1 MKIQV
6 QDRSNYLKGLLI
18 IARRDNVLTESE
30 GKIIRSIANK
40 LGFSSDFYEE
50 TLKNLLAN
58 EYLTE
63 EPVKFSAE
71 EISQSFI
78 LDGLRLAH
86 SDNKL
91 DEEELQWLRL
101 TAEENNIDMRWFDK
115 KVLESQSKPIDLFET
130 EFALFALI

>member
-1 MKIQV
+1 MKIPL

-18 IARRDNVLTESE
+18 LAKRDNVLTESE
-30 GKIIRSIANK
+30 GKIIRNIADK

-63 EPVKFSAE
+63 EPVKFSDK
-71 EISQSFI
+71 EISHSFI
-78 LDGLRLAH
+78 IDGLRLAH

-91 DEEELQWLRL
+91 DEEELHWLRL
-101 TAEENNIDMRWFDK
+101 TAKENNIDMKWFDK
-115 KVLESQSKPIDLFET
+115 KVVESENKPLDLFET
-130 EFALFALI
+130 EFALFSLI

>member
-1 MKIQV
+1 VKIQV

-63 EPVKFSAE
+63 EPIKFSDE
-71 EISQSFI
+71 EISRSFI
-78 LDGLRLAH
+78 IDGLRLAH
-86 SDNKL
+86 SDNDL
-91 DEEELQWLRL
+91 DECELRWLKL
-101 TAEENNIDMRWFDK
+101 TAKENNIDMKWFEK
-115 KVLESQSKPIDLFET
+115 KVSESESKPKDLFDT
-130 EFALFALI
+130 DFALFSLI

>member
-101 TAEENNIDMRWFDK
+101 TAEENNIDMKWFDK

>member
-63 EPVKFSAE
+63 EPIKFSDE